1 MRLTTHRPTS
11 PSRHPHVLH
20 PSLLS
25 TQQPFSH
32 HEGPIHSLHH
42 IMTHSMPTRL
52 IRSTVLSHHCS
63 LPLTPV
69 VRRVANQAVPS
80 VVSPPRSCTARTP
93 PLLPTLHPAHA
104 WHHLWLHRVRRRLR
118 IIPSPHRRPLPLL
131 HALHLHQR
139 PLPAP
144 APPFLVL
151 PLPSSSPSPSAAQSR
166 IATSHTSKQMGSS
179 TT

>member
-1 MRLTTHRPTS
+1 MRLPTHRPTS
-11 PSRHPHVLH
+11 PSHHPHVLH
-20 PSLLS
+20 PSLPLR
-25 TQQPFSH
+25 QRPFSH
-32 HEGPIHSLHH
+32 HGGPLHSLRHT
-42 IMTHSMPTRL
+42 MTHSMPTRL

-63 LPLTPV
+63 PLLTPLA
-69 VRRVANQAVPS
+69 RRVASQAVPS
-80 VVSPPRSCTARTP
+80 VVCPPRSCTARTP
-93 PLLPTLHPAHA
+93 PHLPTLHPAHA

-118 IIPSPHRRPLPLL
+118 IIPSPHRHPRPLL

-144 APPFLVL
+144 APPSLVL

-166 IATSHTSKQMGSS
+166 IATSHTSKQTGSS